1 MPRKRKYQTSS
12 QKNGAKVKQLKLQ
25 FKVDRPLI
33 EKGIRSVITVLA
45 LSVLAGEADGHNHEE
60 LEEQLNLVEEEV
72 LADPLFE
79 QGILCVD
86 FCVGAERALPPGIAD
101 AHGREE
107 LKQGADEAV
116 EHWQADPLIE
126 KGIYR
131 FFQCLPYVTH
141 F

>member
-33 EKGIRSVITVLA
+33 EKGIRSVISVLA

-60 LEEQLNLVEEEV
+60 LEEQLNVVEEEV

-86 FCVGAERALPPGIAD
+86 FCVGVQISLCRSSWVHVLGCPDDMCAD
-101 AHGREE
+101 SSCQRTPAHHGEPTPDA
-107 LKQGADEAV
+107 G
-116 EHWQADPLIE
+116 
-126 KGIYR
+126 
-131 FFQCLPYVTH
+131 
-141 F
+141 